1 MTKRYGGKFSPEGAP
16 DNAPDVAALHNK
28 FRGKKVYQSNIRA
41 KLLFLVPLPLL
52 FSGIGAL
59 KAGDGTG
66 IIYNWGALAA
76 LFLAAWLLRDGLQ
89 AEEEY
94 NARKVARPPA
104 IPRKIFASALTG
116 TGVALAAFGGAHVA
130 LFSSL
135 VFGVAAAVAHSLSFG
150 IDPLRSKGLEG
161 FDTFET
167 DRVAK
172 AVDRAEK
179 LLAETISASK
189 RFNDRKLEGRVEN
202 IASAARDMFRTVE
215 EDPRDLVRA
224 RKFMGVY
231 LKGARDATI
240 KFADIYAR
248 NREPAAR
255 ADYEALLT
263 DLETSFTAHREVLLL
278 DDRSDLD
285 IEIQVLRDRLKQEGV
300 SAKQ

>member
-104 IPRKIFASALTG
+104 IPRKIFASVLTG
-116 TGVALAAFGGAHVA
+116 AGVAVAAFGGAHVA

-135 VFGVAAAVAHSLSFG
+135 VFGVAAAIAHSLSFG

-179 LLAETISASK
+179 LLAETITASK
-189 RFNDRKLEGRVEN
+189 RFNDRALEGRVES

-263 DLETSFTAHREVLLL
+263 DLETSFAAHRETLLL

-285 IEIQVLRDRLKQEGV
+285 IEIEVLRDRLKQEGV